1 MLFQLELILRMFL
14 AASCGVMVG
23 YERRRHHKQAGIGT
37 FMIVCLGACMM
48 MIISKYGFDDSGKF
62 DASRIA
68 SQVVSG
74 ISFLGAGIIM
84 KRNQNV
90 AGLTTAAAIWA
101 MAGVGMALGAG
112 MYIVGIS
119 GLFLYLIFSGI
130 TRKIKKRDQVVI
142 ENYKIVVTSK
152 EWIAH
157 VGETIRVYNYSSRKH
172 DGKYYL
178 ELTARFNTLEEKIAW
193 EKDVLSQEFVIA
205 FNAEE

>member
-1 MLFQLELILRMFL
+1 MIFELELVLRMFL
-14 AASCGVMVG
+14 AATCGVAVG
-23 YERRRHHKQAGIGT
+23 YERRKHHKQAGIGT

-48 MIISKYGFDDSGKF
+48 MEISKYGFEDSAKV

-112 MYIVGIS
+112 MYLIGIT
-119 GLFLYLIFSGI
+119 GLFLYLFFSGI
-130 TRKIKKRDQVVI
+130 TRRIKKKDQSTI
-142 ENYKIVVTSK
+142 EKYKIRCTTK
-152 EWIAH
+152 DWISY
-157 VGETIRVYNYSSRKH
+157 VGEQIRVYSYSSELI
-172 DGKYYL
+172 DGIYYL
-178 ELTARFNTLEEKIAW
+178 ELTARFNSMQEKKDW
-193 EKDVLSQEFVIA
+193 EKDVLSKDFVIY
-205 FNAEE
+205 FKAEE